1 MLRALLGKLETY
13 FLAVKLLEAMFSFYA
28 INSLGFV
35 TSVVSAL
42 YVLAISMPCKKRLV
56 SSHHQS
62 GESSHLWLVSV
73 GDDVN

>member
-13 FLAVKLLEAMFSFYA
+13 FFGSDTVRSNFFFFA

-42 YVLAISMPCKKRLV
+42 YVLAISMPVRNALSPPITNQVKAV
-56 SSHHQS
+56 IF
-62 GESSHLWLVSV
+62 G
-73 GDDVN
+73 

>member
-42 YVLAISMPCKKRLV
+42 YVLAISMPVRNAWSPPITNQVKAV
-56 SSHHQS
+56 IF
-62 GESSHLWLVSV
+62 G
-73 GDDVN
+73 

>member
-13 FLAVKLLEAMFSFYA
+13 FLAVKLLEAIFFLCHKLSWVGDICCFCLVCA
-28 INSLGFV
+28 SDEH
-35 TSVVSAL
+35 A
-42 YVLAISMPCKKRLV
+42 CKKRLV

-62 GESSHLWLVSV
+62 GESSRLWLVSV

>member
-1 MLRALLGKLETY
+1 M
-13 FLAVKLLEAMFSFYA
+13 AVKLLEAIFFFA